1 MIQFVHVTKQ
11 YEGEPEPVL
20 QDFCAVIEDGEFVLL
35 TGESGIGKSTC
46 IRLLLR
52 EIPVTSGEI
61 FVLDQEL
68 GALSDKQLPFYRR
81 KLGVVFQDTY
91 LVPEQTV
98 YQNVELARLIV
109 GGTKKENRTV
119 ITSLFVLLGITH
131 LHNRYPRELSGGERQ
146 KVCLARALV
155 NYPSILLADEP
166 TGNLSPGESRE
177 LLKLFEMV
185 HRQGITVI
193 VATHDKE
200 NAQGLAYREIALG
213 ENTHM
218 DAHPG

>member
-1 MIQFVHVTKQ
+1 M
-11 YEGEPEPVL
+11 
-20 QDFCAVIEDGEFVLL
+20 
-35 TGESGIGKSTC
+35 
-46 IRLLLR
+46 
-52 EIPVTSGEI
+52 
-61 FVLDQEL
+61 
-68 GALSDKQLPFYRR
+68 
-81 KLGVVFQDTY
+81 VFQDTY

-166 TGNLSPGESRE
+166 TGNLSPGESRG
-177 LLKLFEMV
+177 LL
-185 HRQGITVI
+185 
-193 VATHDKE
+193 
-200 NAQGLAYREIALG
+200 
-213 ENTHM
+213 
-218 DAHPG
+218 

>member
-20 QDFCAVIEDGEFVLL
+20 RDFYAVIEDGEFVLL

>member
-20 QDFCAVIEDGEFVLL
+20 RDFCTVIEDGEFVLL

-46 IRLLLR
+46 IRLLR

-146 KVCLARALV
+146 KV
-155 NYPSILLADEP
+155 
-166 TGNLSPGESRE
+166 
-177 LLKLFEMV
+177 
-185 HRQGITVI
+185 
-193 VATHDKE
+193 
-200 NAQGLAYREIALG
+200 
-213 ENTHM
+213 
-218 DAHPG
+218 